1 VSSSKPESTGRQSQQ
16 LELNRVIGS
25 RAGDDLAR
33 HPASRNVVH
42 QARARCIERC
52 DPVRAQPRFFQKTKW
67 DGSGCPDFTDFRFRF
82 LPGANLFEKRSL
94 QPRRRIL
101 FAGRI
106 ELLLARAL
114 EQVFTRSG
122 TAAGVKSGSAAGA
135 GGESSGV
142 ETVKLQNR
150 VAVITGAGAGIGR
163 FSAIEFAI
171 AGAAVVVADI
181 NSAGAEETA
190 GLIAAQGGTAFAVET
205 DVSQPQSVERLV
217 ARAIERFSRV
227 NVLFNNAAIQVN
239 KTIED
244 TTFEEWNREI
254 AVNLG
259 GVFLCS
265 KYFLPRLRETR
276 GNIINMSSVNG
287 FFVEPFCAGYCATK
301 AAIIGLTKAMAIDHG
316 KEGIRV
322 NCICPGYI
330 DAGLAEGYFQAQPD
344 PAAARAAAGKLHALW
359 RIGRPEEVGRVA
371 VFLASDE
378 ASFVTGASIVVD
390 GGFGSGLPP
399 SG

>member
-1 VSSSKPESTGRQSQQ
+1 MVLSRFGIKLYRRRAQKLHMEVLDLPWAAVNQSPPAPYGSRQQRIGKAPARIDSSSDESSLVVGRCSQVELNFCWLELSNRCPLVMATGRGWKA
-16 LELNRVIGS
+16 E
-25 RAGDDLAR
+25 AR
-33 HPASRNVVH
+33 HRR
-42 QARARCIERC
+42 Q
-52 DPVRAQPRFFQKTKW
+52 
-67 DGSGCPDFTDFRFRF
+67 GS
-82 LPGANLFEKRSL
+82 
-94 QPRRRIL
+94 
-101 FAGRI
+101 
-106 ELLLARAL
+106 
-114 EQVFTRSG
+114 
-122 TAAGVKSGSAAGA
+122 
-135 GGESSGV
+135 
-142 ETVKLQNR
+142 
-150 VAVITGAGAGIGR
+150 
-163 FSAIEFAI
+163 FSAIEFAK

-181 NSAGAEETA
+181 DSAGAEETA
-190 GLIAAQGGTAFAVET
+190 GLIAAQGGTALAVET

-217 ARAIERFSRV
+217 ARTIERFARV

-244 TTFEEWNREI
+244 TTFEEWNREM

-287 FFVEPFCAGYCATK
+287 YFVEPFCAGYCATK

-378 ASFVTGASIVVD
+378 ASFVTGAAIVVD

-399 SG
+399 SS